1 MKTLAFIL
9 FRCIFAAN
17 NNLGVPTR
25 ALRTPCA
32 VSYSVEAV
40 S

>member
-1 MKTLAFIL
+1 MKTLVFIL
-9 FRCIFAAN
+9 FRRIFAAN

-32 VSYSVEAV
+32 VSYSVKAV